1 MPAEATV
8 LQCGNQECRVSETG
22 KCVEGLALDK
32 CPHFG
37 LSPSDVAESTTSQEE
52 LPPAVLHEVSLE
64 KADRLDLRGASAVLG
79 SAATHLIAIIGP
91 SFSGKTSLIASLCDL
106 FQQGRVGG
114 ISFAR
119 SQTFFAFERACH
131 HSRAASLRKTPQT
144 EHTNLGSGVGFYHL
158 ALRDRRTPD
167 LVNVLF
173 ADRPGEDYRS
183 AADDPSNAES
193 FAEVRRADCVTV
205 LVSGERLLGVGP
217 RHNVRQ
223 DIIMILQGLID
234 GGVTNPKQ
242 RVALVLT
249 KLDLIHSAEDAA
261 RTRAE
266 RDFDGIVTRVKE
278 LFGSSFAEIQT
289 FKVAA
294 APVTTVLSHGHG
306 VSDLLQ
312 FWVTPWSS
320 PQTSNMPL
328 PRAKRA
334 MSRFGVLEA
343 GAEA

>member
-1 MPAEATV
+1 MPAETTV
-8 LQCGNQECRVSETG
+8 LQCQNQECRVSETG

-37 LSPSDVAESTTSQEE
+37 LSPSIAAESTTPIEDTTAS
-52 LPPAVLHEVSLE
+52 VLHEVSLE
-64 KADRLDLRGASAVLG
+64 KADQLDLQGASAVLG

-119 SQTFFAFERACH
+119 SRTFFAFERACH

-158 ALRDRRTPD
+158 ALRDGRTPD

-183 AADDPSNAES
+183 AADDPSNAAS
-193 FAEVRRADCVTV
+193 FAEVRRADCITV
-205 LVSGERLLGVGP
+205 LVTGERLLDVGL

-234 GGVTNPKQ
+234 GGVTNPTQ

-266 RDFDGIVTRVKE
+266 RDFDEVVTRVDD
-278 LFGSSFAEIQT
+278 LFGSLFAEIRT

-312 FWVTPWSS
+312 YWVTPWSAL
-320 PQTSNMPL
+320 PTTNRLL

-334 MSRFGVLEA
+334 MSRFGVLEPGV
-343 GAEA
+343 GA